1 MLYTNR
7 YITSYMETL
16 VNTISP
22 IFKKYKFHS
31 TISNSHNKICYKNER
46 TNPYDEFIVE
56 ILPKTNEIITIV
68 PIGDIPYKKTFVN
81 MNTAIEYIKMHLDYY
96 EKRVLTN

>member
-1 MLYTNR
+1 
-7 YITSYMETL
+7 METL

-22 IFKKYKFHS
+22 IFKKYNFHS
-31 TISNSHNKICYKNER
+31 TISISNSISNNHNKICYKNEG

-68 PIGDIPYKKTFVN
+68 PVGDIPYKKTFVN